1 MKLTRFFYQCSVFI
15 LVGLVV
21 SCSSDPE
28 PSLSGKDYDPLK
40 KGRYQIYSV
49 DEIRYSPSADPL
61 ELQYE
66 LMVVVIDSFLNAEH
80 SYTYVMHRSTR
91 EDEEDEWVYQDTW
104 SVTQNQLR
112 SVVYEETLPFVKIAY
127 PASVGRKW
135 NGNAFNTLGA
145 DEYEIT
151 SRGSYTVGIDTF
163 DDCVTVTQEDNEDLI
178 VFQDKR
184 TEVYARGVG
193 LVFSEIINLYYC
205 TVNCSELQQIEH
217 GIVYTQSI
225 KEYGIL

>member
-1 MKLTRFFYQCSVFI
+1 MTRFFYQCSVFV
-15 LVGLVV
+15 LAGLVV

-28 PSLSGKDYDPLK
+28 PPLSDQAYNPLM
-40 KGRYQIYSV
+40 KGHYQIYSV
-49 DEIRYSPSADPL
+49 EETQYSTSSDPV

-66 LMVVVIDSFLNAEH
+66 LMVVVVDSFLNAEN
-80 SYTYVMHRSTR
+80 SYTYVLHRSTR
-91 EDEEDEWVYQDTW
+91 ENADDEWTYQDTW

-112 SVVYEETLPFVKIAY
+112 SVVYEETLPFVKIAF
-127 PASVGRKW
+127 PSSVGRKW
-135 NGNAFNTLGA
+135 NGNAFNTLGT

-151 SRGSYTVGIDTF
+151 SRGSYMVGADTF

-193 LVFSEIINLYYC
+193 LVFSEVINLYYC
-205 TVNCSELQQIEH
+205 TVNCSGLQQIEH